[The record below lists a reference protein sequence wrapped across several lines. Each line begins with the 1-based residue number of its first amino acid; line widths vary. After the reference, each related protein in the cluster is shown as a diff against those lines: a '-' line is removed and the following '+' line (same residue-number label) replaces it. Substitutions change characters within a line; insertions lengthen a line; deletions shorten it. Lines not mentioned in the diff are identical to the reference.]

1 MQIVIELRLSS
12 TVCILITVAVATTT
26 KSFWG
31 ETIMVRQHFET
42 MIIRG
47 KSDDMGAEIDPN
59 QDTAIDDMT
68 GYIERMGGRI
78 HSVVVESEWV
88 FYSFIVPS
96 HWVGRMYDRFK
107 SFGFR
112 AKVKPESHWFG
123 VLDEKLEEERSEGYK
138 PVDI

>member
-1 MQIVIELRLSS
+1 
-12 TVCILITVAVATTT
+12 
-26 KSFWG
+26 
-31 ETIMVRQHFET
+31 MVRQHFDT
-42 MIIRG
+42 MVVRG
-47 KSDDMGAEIDPN
+47 KADDMGSEIDPN

-68 GYIERMGGRI
+68 GYIERMGGMI

-123 VLDEKLEEERSEGYK
+123 VLDEELEEELKRGYNK
-138 PVDI
+138 TEWKIPDQFNFTTHNGVYV